1 MRFNKLKEEIAKKHQ
16 VAVTD
21 NDPVMLVATICQVF
35 LDESKRLFER
45 MEAEQRERFEQEL
58 QKREVKNSW
67 YLATIAA
74 LAGIA
79 AGIFLTLII
88 LR

>member
-16 VAVTD
+16 VAITD
-21 NDPVMLVATICQVF
+21 DDPVMLVATICQLF
-35 LDESKRLFER
+35 LDESKRLLER
-45 MEAEQRERFEQEL
+45 MEEEQRERFEQEL
-58 QKREVKNSW
+58 RKREIKNSR

-88 LR
+88 SR